1 MPKQNA
7 EMTDAVTAH
16 AAAKALLH
24 HHHHVRINVR
34 IHVMNAPMLHNTLQN
49 KLHNTLQIKLHNM
62 LQNML
67 QNKHIMLQI
76 KQLHIILHNKRHHIF
91 QFHNHQDAALDSI
104 ETATVNAF
112 QMLFQILYL
121 QVAHQVSQVM
131 DSEIVSHQQA
141 QSHALQDLH

>member
-34 IHVMNAPMLHNTLQN
+34 IHVMNAPMLHNTHQNKPHNTLQN
-49 KLHNTLQIKLHNM
+49 KLHNTLQ
-62 LQNML
+62 NML
-67 QNKHIMLQI
+67 QNKLHIMLHNMSHHMFH
-76 KQLHIILHNKRHHIF
+76 QLHIF

-121 QVAHQVSQVM
+121 QVAHQASQVM